1 MGAGLAT
8 ADAGFGVGMD
18 VVVEERLKGE
28 AMLAVEGA
36 IGDETFV
43 SGGTVGGGSG
53 DIGDADAKPE
63 NSSAA
68 KRSFE
73 SAGVAGFAVSNDG

>member
-1 MGAGLAT
+1 
-8 ADAGFGVGMD
+8 
-18 VVVEERLKGE
+18 
-28 AMLAVEGA
+28 MLAGEGG

-43 SGGTVGGGSG
+43 PSGTVGGGPG
-53 DIGDADAKPE
+53 GIGDADAKPE

-73 SAGVAGFAVSNDG
+73 SARVAGFAVGKGG

>member
-1 MGAGLAT
+1 
-8 ADAGFGVGMD
+8 
-18 VVVEERLKGE
+18 VVEERLKAE
-28 AMLAVEGA
+28 PMLLVEGG
-36 IGDETFV
+36 IVVETFV
-43 SGGTVGGGSG
+43 GAGTGGGLG

-73 SAGVAGFAVSNDG
+73 IAGTAGFATVTDG

>member
-1 MGAGLAT
+1 MLAGAG
-8 ADAGFGVGMD
+8 G
-18 VVVEERLKGE
+18 
-28 AMLAVEGA
+28 

-43 SGGTVGGGSG
+43 PTGTVGGGPG
-53 DIGDADAKPE
+53 GIDDADAKPE

-73 SAGVAGFAVSNDG
+73 SASVTGFAVDKGG